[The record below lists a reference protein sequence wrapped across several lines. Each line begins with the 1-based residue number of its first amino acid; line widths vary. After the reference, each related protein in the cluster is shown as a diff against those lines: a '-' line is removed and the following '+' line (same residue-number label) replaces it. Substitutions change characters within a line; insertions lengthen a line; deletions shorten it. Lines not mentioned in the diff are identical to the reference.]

1 MEIGIMLNQNSKLG
15 KLLVI
20 IVRLFD
26 NKIDMLCLEL
36 KQEIVNIRCEIVE
49 IRIELSFK
57 INEIRIEL
65 SS

>member
-1 MEIGIMLNQNSKLG
+1 MEIGIMLNQNSKSG